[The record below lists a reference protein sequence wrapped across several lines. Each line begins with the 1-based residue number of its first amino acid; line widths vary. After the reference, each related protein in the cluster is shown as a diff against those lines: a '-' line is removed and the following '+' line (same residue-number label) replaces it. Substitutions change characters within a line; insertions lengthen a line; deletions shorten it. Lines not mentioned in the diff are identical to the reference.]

1 MCNFNVDGPPGVTMI
16 LQKPS
21 SPSGPP
27 TPIVT
32 ITASWS
38 VLYDAVGF
46 DLNCSIG
53 GKNPGY
59 FLCSD
64 LAASLLTNGIPPLK
78 DVIPDQSPYDCIPHD
93 SEYGTTFSSIFSP
106 VSRSVYYPPASSP
119 DLHLL
124 SFVGY
129 NLTGDWREGVAGLT
143 CDGSPVQVYDNFNAA
158 TGFLVQRKN
167 GPQVGILELRSFE
180 NDELALHTLLNAMYA
195 RQGQADPTGLD
206 GLIVDVRG
214 NPGGSTCH
222 AFQAAQLLS
231 AGLNSNSCNRQC
243 SNSDPVIQS
252 QCFQTC
258 NPLLT
263 PTGLTAMQLT
273 LSPLLN
279 FTMTV
284 ETILSRG
291 QPTGFFVDPV
301 TGADQ
306 KDINWFV
313 YGNSGPCYSADAS
326 DPMGNPIPQGGS
338 CAYSQKVEQKCPN
351 PEDAWNDA
359 SLSRFEQKLYNSI
372 ADFTFDTCPPLDPFD
387 IAFHR
392 DKPYGLRSR
401 AQYSLPTSQVDSVD
415 PKLPNEMLFSAP
427 PQWSGSDGARQQYRI
442 KTYCQGQI
450 TAQVAGNMN
459 VPFSIDVN
467 LIPSFNGFTYPGFL
481 PQGTTF
487 VDFDGTLMGTVS
499 ADYDPN
505 PLFSASLQFTIDND
519 FLQTLN
525 VSNCSDSSQSD
536 GPGCIWYTALLFLW
550 VSLITSQVLLDSQHD
565 RKDNQCCS
573 FYHPFL
579 AFRWSWRTLRKY
591 FGRWNCPWNIC
602 HRYLQQ
608 NDVSCKPFFESSAR
622 GRYLGHISQDNRH
635 PQLRLLFNTAQDCQ
649 RWPLPRGL
657 CCICSNPRP

>member
-1 MCNFNVDGPPGVTMI
+1 
-16 LQKPS
+16 
-21 SPSGPP
+21 
-27 TPIVT
+27 
-32 ITASWS
+32 
-38 VLYDAVGF
+38 
-46 DLNCSIG
+46 
-53 GKNPGY
+53 
-59 FLCSD
+59 
-64 LAASLLTNGIPPLK
+64 
-78 DVIPDQSPYDCIPHD
+78 
-93 SEYGTTFSSIFSP
+93 
-106 VSRSVYYPPASSP
+106 
-119 DLHLL
+119 
-124 SFVGY
+124 
-129 NLTGDWREGVAGLT
+129 
-143 CDGSPVQVYDNFNAA
+143 
-158 TGFLVQRKN
+158 
-167 GPQVGILELRSFE
+167 
-180 NDELALHTLLNAMYA
+180 
-195 RQGQADPTGLD
+195 
-206 GLIVDVRG
+206 
-214 NPGGSTCH
+214 
-222 AFQAAQLLS
+222 
-231 AGLNSNSCNRQC
+231 
-243 SNSDPVIQS
+243 
-252 QCFQTC
+252 
-258 NPLLT
+258 
-263 PTGLTAMQLT
+263 
-273 LSPLLN
+273 
-279 FTMTV
+279 MTV

-536 GPGCIWYTALLFLW
+536 GPGCIWYTALMFLW

-657 CCICSNPRP
+657 CCICANPRP